1 MTDLRT
7 LNKKKLL
14 THLDTE
20 ILTLLEIARIT
31 LDSWPM
37 RMQIEI
43 KTKMTESR
51 LEGLAMLINGA
62 VMNSAEG
69 GTPDRPPVYTNAF
82 HDDEP
87 KPPLFAAEP

>member
-7 LNKKKLL
+7 LNKQKIL

-20 ILTLLEIARIT
+20 ILTLLEIARLT

-37 RMQIEI
+37 RMQIEL
-43 KTKMTESR
+43 KTKMTEAR
-51 LEGLAMLINGA
+51 LEGLSTLIDGA
-62 VMNSAEG
+62 VLDSSEG
-69 GTPDRPPVYTNAF
+69 TIVRQPVYANAF

-87 KPPLFAAEP
+87 KPPKFASE

>member
-14 THLDTE
+14 TLLDTE
-20 ILTLLEIARIT
+20 ILTLLEIARLT

-37 RMQIEI
+37 RMQIEL

-51 LEGLAMLINGA
+51 LEGLGLLIDGA

-69 GTPDRPPVYTNAF
+69 GAPLRPPVYSNDF

-87 KPPLFAAEP
+87 ESPKFEAE